1 MVILCNKIRD
11 WGLVFT
17 NSIMGNST
25 IECLSK
31 HISKRLSAFG
41 LDLHIAE
48 IPILLSSRLDLE

>member
-1 MVILCNKIRD
+1 MVILYNKIGD

-17 NSIMGNST
+17 NSAMGNST

-31 HISKRLSAFG
+31 HISKCLFAFG
-41 LDLHIAE
+41 LDLYIAK

>member
-1 MVILCNKIRD
+1 MVISRDKIRD

-17 NSIMGNST
+17 NSAMGNSA

-41 LDLHIAE
+41 LDSHTAE
-48 IPILLSSRLDLE
+48 IPILSSSRLDLE

>member
-1 MVILCNKIRD
+1 MVISHNEIGD

-17 NSIMGNST
+17 NSTMGNST

-31 HISKRLSAFG
+31 HISKCLSAFG
-41 LDLHIAE
+41 LDSHTAK

>member
-1 MVILCNKIRD
+1 VVISRDEIGD

-17 NSIMGNST
+17 NSMMGNST

-31 HISKRLSAFG
+31 HISKCLSTFG
-41 LDLHIAE
+41 LDLYTAE